1 MNGISSEQ
9 SDDFLLFRPGPAMAR
24 IWRATFHVERSQI
37 DVLVLDADQ
46 VEAAEVSQFS
56 QLAQQALQ
64 MNHCRCEENWPFEDI
79 LGMNEFLDQLGHHGW
94 GSGHATYL
102 THKKFHAVGLG
113 SDSSGSLVMFSL
125 FIGR

>member
-1 MNGISSEQ
+1 
-9 SDDFLLFRPGPAMAR
+9 MAR

-37 DVLVLDADQ
+37 DVLVLGADQ

-79 LGMNEFLDQLGHHGW
+79 LAMNEFLDQLGPGW

-113 SDSSGSLVMFSL
+113 SDSSGSLVSCFLMSVF
-125 FIGR
+125 FTGRRCFKKIFLSC